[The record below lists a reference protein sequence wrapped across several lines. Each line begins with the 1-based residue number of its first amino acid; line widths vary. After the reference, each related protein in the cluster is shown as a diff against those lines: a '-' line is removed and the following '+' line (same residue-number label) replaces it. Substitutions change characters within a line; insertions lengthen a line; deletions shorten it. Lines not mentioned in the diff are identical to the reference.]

1 MMEDHAKQ
9 KAAMTPPEPQT
20 AAGRALLD
28 AYGRAE
34 YSDGA
39 LRLAILAIEA
49 EAQLIGFDDAWN
61 KAEADSEALRAAL
74 AGLLREWDENGPFE
88 VNEYTGGDKVSE
100 RWLLTIEQARAAL
113 TPEAARHYPTDD
125 CGDPQHDAIL
135 AAWYANA
142 EKLLKTSRIDVE
154 RLARALEAQGAIV
167 WAGGPH
173 GGPVVD
179 PHKLAE
185 YIAAAYLSTPKEPQ
199 P

>member
-74 AGLLREWDENGPFE
+74 ERLIQTWDTYGTTE
-88 VNEYTGGDKVSE
+88 VTSWGVEAVHE
-100 RWLLTIEQARAAL
+100 PWLLALKQARAAL
-113 TPEAARHYPTDD
+113 TAREE
-125 CGDPQHDAIL
+125 QL
-135 AAWYANA
+135 
-142 EKLLKTSRIDVE
+142 
-154 RLARALEAQGAIV
+154 
-167 WAGGPH
+167 
-173 GGPVVD
+173 
-179 PHKLAE
+179 
-185 YIAAAYLSTPKEPQ
+185 
-199 P
+199 

>member
-74 AGLLREWDENGPFE
+74 ERHTTDPIPSCDDGSHHTLQLARNVIEARP
-88 VNEYTGGDKVSE
+88 SE
-100 RWLLTIEQARAAL
+100 GTCNHCGQIAPCTERRIAVAFVDVAEQARAAL
-113 TPEAARHYPTDD
+113 SPGCNCDASAGLLHRYPCPLEPEAKD
-125 CGDPQHDAIL
+125 
-135 AAWYANA
+135 
-142 EKLLKTSRIDVE
+142 E
-154 RLARALEAQGAIV
+154 
-167 WAGGPH
+167 
-173 GGPVVD
+173 
-179 PHKLAE
+179 
-185 YIAAAYLSTPKEPQ
+185 
-199 P
+199 

>member
-74 AGLLREWDENGPFE
+74 ERLIQTREIYLDAVNGLGHSGEPHNSDLGISGATVDDCSACGGAQYGAEDDMSRAFDE
-88 VNEYTGGDKVSE
+88 
-100 RWLLTIEQARAAL
+100 ARAAL
-113 TPEAARHYPTDD
+113 TPETKD
-125 CGDPQHDAIL
+125 
-135 AAWYANA
+135 
-142 EKLLKTSRIDVE
+142 E
-154 RLARALEAQGAIV
+154 
-167 WAGGPH
+167 
-173 GGPVVD
+173 
-179 PHKLAE
+179 
-185 YIAAAYLSTPKEPQ
+185 
-199 P
+199 